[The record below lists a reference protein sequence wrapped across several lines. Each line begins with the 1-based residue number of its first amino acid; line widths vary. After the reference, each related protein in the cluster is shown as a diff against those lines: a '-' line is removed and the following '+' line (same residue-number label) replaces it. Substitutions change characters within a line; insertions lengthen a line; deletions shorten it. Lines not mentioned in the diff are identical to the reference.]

1 MYTKIVRVKKV
12 PSEKM
17 IDISEKDS
25 ILRIATASG
34 KIYLKKETITRI
46 KNKNVKKGDVF
57 TIAKIAAIN
66 AVKKVPDLIPLCHPI
81 PINNVVIDFNY
92 EGDNFIRVKCT
103 VKSISKTG
111 VEMEALMGVNIALLN
126 IWDVVKMYE
135 KDSKGQYPI
144 TVITE
149 VKVDEKIKK
158 I

>member
-1 MYTKIVRVKKV
+1 
-12 PSEKM
+12 M

-25 ILRIATASG
+25 ILRIAKSSG
-34 KIYLKKETITRI
+34 KIYLKKETIERI
-46 KNKNVKKGDVF
+46 KNKNLKKGDVF

-81 PINNVVIDFNY
+81 PISNVAIDFSY
-92 EGDNFIRVKCT
+92 EGDNIIKVKCT

-135 KDSKGQYPI
+135 KDSNGQYPKTAI
-144 TVITE
+144 NSI
-149 VKVDEKIKK
+149 KVDEKIKEM
-158 I
+158 

>member
-1 MYTKIVRVKKV
+1 
-12 PSEKM
+12 M

-34 KIYLKKETITRI
+34 RIYLKKETIERI
-46 KNKNVKKGDVF
+46 KSKNVKKGDVF
-57 TIAKIAAIN
+57 TIAKIAGIN

-81 PINNVVIDFNY
+81 PISDAIIDFNY
-92 EGDNFIRVKCT
+92 EDDNIIKVTCT

-135 KDSKGQYPI
+135 KDSEGQYPL

-158 I
+158 M

>member
-1 MYTKIVRVKKV
+1 
-12 PSEKM
+12 M
-17 IDISEKDS
+17 IDISEKKS

-34 KIYLKKETITRI
+34 KIYLKRETIKRI
-46 KNKNVKKGDVF
+46 KNKKVKKGDVF

-81 PINNVVIDFNY
+81 PISNVDIDFNY
-92 EGDNFIRVKCT
+92 EGDNTIRVTCT

-111 VEMEALMGVNIALLN
+111 VEMEALMGVNMALLN

-144 TVITE
+144 TVINE
-149 VKVDEKIKK
+149 VKVNEKIKK
-158 I
+158 M

>member
-1 MYTKIVRVKKV
+1 
-12 PSEKM
+12 M

-34 KIYLKKETITRI
+34 KIYLKKETIERI
-46 KNKNVKKGDVF
+46 KTKAVKKGDVF

-81 PINNVVIDFNY
+81 PISSVDIEYNY
-92 EGDNFIRVKCT
+92 EGDNLIRVRCT

-135 KDSKGQYPI
+135 KDSEGQYPL
-144 TVITE
+144 TAITE
-149 VKVDEKIKK
+149 VKVIEKIKK
-158 I
+158 N

>member
-1 MYTKIVRVKKV
+1 
-12 PSEKM
+12 M

-34 KIYLKKETITRI
+34 KIYLKNETIERI
-46 KNKNVKKGDVF
+46 KNNNIRKGDVF

-81 PINNVVIDFNY
+81 PISSIDIDFDY
-92 EGDNFIRVKCT
+92 EGENTIIVKCT

-144 TVITE
+144 TAITE

-158 I
+158 T

>member
-1 MYTKIVRVKKV
+1 
-12 PSEKM
+12 M

-25 ILRIATASG
+25 IVRIATASG
-34 KIYLKKETITRI
+34 KIFLKKETINRI
-46 KNKNVKKGDVF
+46 KNKSVKKGDVF

-81 PINNVVIDFNY
+81 FIDNVKIEFDY
-92 EGDNFIRVKCT
+92 EGDNIIRVRCT

-111 VEMEALMGVNIALLN
+111 VEMEALMGVSIALLN

-135 KDSKGQYPI
+135 KDTNGQYPI
-144 TVITE
+144 TVINE
-149 VKVDEKIKK
+149 VKVTEKIKR

>member
-1 MYTKIVRVKKV
+1 
-12 PSEKM
+12 M

-34 KIYLKKETITRI
+34 KIYLKNETIERI
-46 KNKNVKKGDVF
+46 KNNNIRKGDVF

-81 PINNVVIDFNY
+81 PISNVDIDFSY
-92 EGDNFIRVKCT
+92 EGDNIIKVKCT

-135 KDSKGQYPI
+135 KDSRNGQYLT

-158 I
+158 K

>member
-1 MYTKIVRVKKV
+1 
-12 PSEKM
+12 M

-25 ILRIATASG
+25 ILRIATSSG
-34 KIYLKKETITRI
+34 KIYLKKETIERI

-81 PINNVVIDFNY
+81 PISNVDIDFNY
-92 EGDNFIRVKCT
+92 EGDNTIRVTCT

-111 VEMEALMGVNIALLN
+111 VEMEALMGVNMALLN

-144 TVITE
+144 TVINE

-158 I
+158 M

>member
-1 MYTKIVRVKKV
+1 
-12 PSEKM
+12 M
-17 IDISEKDS
+17 IDISEKNS

-34 KIYLKKETITRI
+34 KISLKKETILRI
-46 KNKNVKKGDVF
+46 KNNKVKKGDVF

-81 PINNVVIDFNY
+81 PISNVVIDFNH
-92 EGDNFIRVKCT
+92 EGDNIIKVTCT

-135 KDSKGQYPI
+135 KNSEGQYPI

-158 I
+158 M

>member
-1 MYTKIVRVKKV
+1 
-12 PSEKM
+12 M
-17 IDISEKDS
+17 IDISEKKS

-34 KIYLKKETITRI
+34 KIYLKRETIERI
-46 KNKNVKKGDVF
+46 KNKKVKKGDVF

-81 PINNVVIDFNY
+81 PISNVDIDFNY
-92 EGDNFIRVKCT
+92 EGDNTIRVTCT

-126 IWDVVKMYE
+126 IWDVVKTYE

-144 TVITE
+144 TVINE
-149 VKVDEKIKK
+149 VKVNEKIKK
-158 I
+158 M

>member
-1 MYTKIVRVKKV
+1 
-12 PSEKM
+12 M

-25 ILRIATASG
+25 ILRIATSSG
-34 KIYLKKETITRI
+34 KIYLKKETIERI
-46 KNKNVKKGDVF
+46 KNNNVKKGDVF

-81 PINNVVIDFNY
+81 PITNVAIDFNY
-92 EGDNFIRVKCT
+92 EGDNIIRVKCT

-144 TVITE
+144 TVINE

-158 I
+158 M

>member
-1 MYTKIVRVKKV
+1 
-12 PSEKM
+12 M
-17 IDISEKDS
+17 IDISDKDS
-25 ILRIATASG
+25 IIRIAIASG
-34 KIYLKKETITRI
+34 KIRLRKETIERV
-46 KNKNVKKGDVF
+46 KNKDVKKGDVF

-81 PINNVVIDFNY
+81 PINNIDIDFDYSDENT
-92 EGDNFIRVKCT
+92 IRVVCT

-111 VEMEALMGVNIALLN
+111 VEMEALMGVNVALLN

-135 KDSKGQYPI
+135 KDENGQYPK
-144 TVITE
+144 TVINE